1 MIHEAQ
7 RAEIRRLFYAEHWRI
22 GTIASELALHPGT
35 VRAALETVRFNQR
48 TLVRRSALDP
58 YTAFIRE
65 TLDQYPKLRA
75 TRIHEMIAGRGYA
88 GSMVQTRRLV
98 RRLRPRPVAEA
109 YLRLRTLPGEE
120 AQVDWGHFGH
130 VQVGRARRPLSA
142 FVMVLSWSRAIHVLF
157 TLDQTMESFLRGHTE
172 AFAYFGGTA
181 RTLLYDNLK
190 TAVLARQGNVIQFHP
205 RLLELAGHY
214 HFLPRPCNVARGN
227 EKGRVERQIRF
238 LRDRFFAARQFR
250 HVEDLN
256 AQFLQWRDEWAH
268 ARPCPGDPDKTVA
281 CALEE
286 EKPRLLRL
294 PEHPFECDLVLAKSS
309 GKTPYLRFDRNDYS
323 IPPDFVRRPVTL
335 VANHEEIRILHGT
348 EEIARHPR
356 CYDRGRTIED
366 PRHIAALVAYKRE
379 GRASKGRD
387 RLLAV
392 LASAEVF
399 FEKLL
404 ERETPLAQA
413 AAQLTR
419 LLDEYGA
426 VQTNAALEAALA
438 RDTPSLSS
446 VALWLE
452 QERRRQHP
460 LPRIPIDLPDRP
472 GVRNLHVTPHNLE
485 NYDALSKDTWNKEDR
500 QDPIDDKAESQE
512 DGTRR

>member
-1 MIHEAQ
+1 MIEEAQ

-22 GTIASELALHPGT
+22 GTIASELALHPDT
-35 VRAALETVRFNQR
+35 VRAALETARFNRR
-48 TLVRRSALDP
+48 TLVRPSALDP
-58 YTAFIRE
+58 YTGIIR
-65 TLDQYPKLRA
+65 TILDQYPKLRA
-75 TRIHEMIAGRGYA
+75 TRIHEMIAARGYE
-88 GSMVQTRRLV
+88 GSIIQTRRLV

-157 TLDQTMESFLRGHTE
+157 TLDQTMESFLRGHID
-172 AFAYFGGTA
+172 AFEYFGGSS

-250 HVEDLN
+250 DVADLN
-256 AQFLQWRDEWAH
+256 TQFLRWRDEWAH

-281 CALEE
+281 AALEE
-286 EKPRLLRL
+286 ERPRLLRL
-294 PEHPFECDLVLAKSS
+294 PEHAFECDLVLAKCS

-323 IPPDFVRRPVTL
+323 IPPEFVRRPLSL
-335 VANHEEIRILHGT
+335 VATHEQIRILDGA
-348 EEIARHPR
+348 EQVARHR
-356 CYDRGRTIED
+356 RSYDREQTIED
-366 PRHIAALVAYKRE
+366 PSHIAALVAFKRE
-379 GRASKGRD
+379 GRATKGRD

-392 LASAEVF
+392 LPSAEAF

-404 ERETPLAQA
+404 EREVALTQA
-413 AAQLTR
+413 TVQLTR

-426 VQTNAALEAALA
+426 AQTDAALEFMLQ
-438 RDTPSLSS
+438 RDTPSLSTL
-446 VALWLE
+446 ALWLE

-460 LPRIPIDLPDRP
+460 VPRIPVVLPDRP
-472 GVRNLHVTPHNLE
+472 GVRDLHVTPHKLE
-485 NYDALSKDTWNKEDR
+485 TYDALTNNANDDEENLEDN
-500 QDPIDDKAESQE
+500 DPEGQH
-512 DGTRR
+512 